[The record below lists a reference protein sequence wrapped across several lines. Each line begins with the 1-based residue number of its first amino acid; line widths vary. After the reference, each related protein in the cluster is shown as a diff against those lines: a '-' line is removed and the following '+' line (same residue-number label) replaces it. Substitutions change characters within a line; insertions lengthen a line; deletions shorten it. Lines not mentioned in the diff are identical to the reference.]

1 MKRTIDFNALEQPT
15 IELTFRDAA
24 RTRVTVTAP
33 TMAMV
38 EKLQVN
44 LDEINATLGGDN
56 AGALPAVYDL
66 MAEFISCNEEG
77 IIVTGTELRNK
88 YGWTGI
94 LYPFAFM
101 KAYLAMIEEIQNAK
115 N

>member
-1 MKRTIDFNALEQPT
+1 MKRTLDFNALEQPS

-33 TMAMV
+33 TTALV
-38 EKLQVN
+38 EKLQSN
-44 LDEINATLGGDN
+44 LNTINATLGGND
-56 AGALPAVYDL
+56 AAALPAVYDL

-77 IIVTGTELRNK
+77 LRVTGTELRDK